1 MLILGWEVQVAGVI
15 VSFVYLGGGVN
26 DCNEIHLPSV
36 QLNLGAR
43 TVYKVLGIFT
53 SLVG

>member
-15 VSFVYLGGGVN
+15 VSFVYLEGVN